1 MLKLVTGL
9 PGAGK
14 TSNELW
20 DFLHNKDY
28 ENRPKYCTPI
38 KGFNAAEHGV
48 TEIEHINVWRDLP
61 DGCVVIVDEVQ
72 RFCGTDL
79 GREAPDWVQDFAVH
93 RHTGKDF
100 VFITQ
105 SPMFIH
111 PFARKLAN
119 PHVNYH
125 RPWNMKG
132 VRYTWEGVQNDPSS
146 KAAKNAGQSQ
156 LVKTDPKVFTLYTST
171 VLDTHKAKPPYKIIA
186 TIAIGSLVAI
196 SGFIYALFF
205 IMGLMKGGTSQATH
219 VAETAAIAATSQAAS
234 VPAPNGFGVP
244 ASGPK
249 EPVWT
254 EETMKPRVSSMP
266 YTAPVYDGLTTPTDF
281 PRVAACM
288 SSESRGTCNCYT
300 QQATP
305 VDVPYSAC
313 VVYVRHGSFDP
324 WLTGR
329 KQHGQQQPVESK
341 QQQTAGQSS
350 VKASTRPATVPV
362 NVVMDTSTFFL
373 TAKDAFTGRP

>member
-20 DFLHNKDY
+20 DFLHNKAY
-28 ENRPKYCTPI
+28 ANRPKYCTPI
-38 KGFNAAEHGV
+38 KGFNAADHGV
-48 TEIEHINVWRDLP
+48 TEIEHIKEWRDLP
-61 DGCVVIVDEVQ
+61 EGSVIICDEVQ

-100 VFITQ
+100 IFITQ

-132 VRYTWEGVQNDPSS
+132 VRYTWESVQNDPTSRT
-146 KAAKNAGQSQ
+146 AKNLGQSQ

-171 VLDTHKAKPPYKIIA
+171 VLDTHKAKPPIKIFVILA
-186 TIAIGSLVAI
+186 AAILVAVV
-196 SGFIYALFF
+196 AFF
-205 IMGLMKGGTSQATH
+205 YVFKYVKHFSDDPQPDQAPATQE
-219 VAETAAIAATSQAAS
+219 AITRIAAEPIS
-234 VPAPNGFGVP
+234 FGG
-244 ASGPK
+244 SENK
-249 EPVWT
+249 PVWT
-254 EETMKPRVSSMP
+254 EANLKPRMAGTP
-266 YTAPVYDGLTTPTDF
+266 YTAPIFDALTAPTDF

-288 SSESRGTCNCYT
+288 SSESRGSCNCYT
-300 QQATP
+300 QQGTP
-305 VDVPYSAC
+305 LEIPQSAC
-313 VVYVRHGSFDP
+313 VVYIRHGSFDY
-324 WLTGR
+324 WLSGR
-329 KQHGQQQPVESK
+329 RQQGAKQITEAPAV
-341 QQQTAGQSS
+341 ASS
-350 VKASTRPATVPV
+350 AP
-362 NVVMDTSTFFL
+362 
-373 TAKDAFTGRP
+373 

>member
-20 DFLHNKDY
+20 DFLHSKDY
-28 ENRPKYCTPI
+28 ANRPKYCTPI

-48 TEIEHINVWRDLP
+48 TEIEHIKEWRELP
-61 DGCVVIVDEVQ
+61 DGAVVICDEVQ

-100 VFITQ
+100 ILITQ

-132 VRYTWEGVQNDPSS
+132 VRYTWEGVQNDPTS
-146 KAAKNAGQSQ
+146 KTAKNLGQSQ

-171 VLDTHKAKPPYKIIA
+171 VLDTHKAKPPLKMFAILGA
-186 TIAIGSLVAI
+186 ACLVTIVGFVMAFK
-196 SGFIYALFF
+196 FIYHL
-205 IMGLMKGGTSQATH
+205 TSDPEPIQADPVTTKA
-219 VAETAAIAATSQAAS
+219 VQAAAVS
-234 VPAPNGFGVP
+234 APSNFGLS
-244 ASGPK
+244 SGEAK
-249 EPVWT
+249 PVWT
-254 EETMKPRVSSMP
+254 EETLKPRIASQP
-266 YTAPVYDGLTTPTDF
+266 HTAPVYDQLTTPTDF

-288 SSESRGTCNCYT
+288 SSESRGSCNCYT
-300 QQATP
+300 QQGTP
-305 VDVPYSAC
+305 IDVPKSAC
-313 VVYVRHGSFDP
+313 LVFVKNGAFDP
-324 WLTGR
+324 W
-329 KQHGQQQPVESK
+329 
-341 QQQTAGQSS
+341 
-350 VKASTRPATVPV
+350 
-362 NVVMDTSTFFL
+362 
-373 TAKDAFTGRP
+373 FTGRNQQLQSSREPPVDPQPKQAEVASIDPAMRGARFTVAADNSRSVRKIGLDK

>member
-28 ENRPKYCTPI
+28 ANRPKYCTPI

-48 TEIEHINVWRDLP
+48 TEIEHVKEWRDLP
-61 DGCVVIVDEVQ
+61 DGAVVICDEVQ

-100 VFITQ
+100 IFITQ

-132 VRYTWEGVQNDPSS
+132 VRYTWEGVQNDPTS
-146 KAAKNAGQSQ
+146 KTAKNLGQSQ

-171 VLDTHKAKPPYKIIA
+171 VLDTHKAKPPVKMLVILA
-186 TIAIGSLVAI
+186 AAILVAI
-196 SGFIYALFF
+196 VGFVMAFKF
-205 IMGLMKGGTSQATH
+205 IHHLTSDPEQPQADPVTTKA
-219 VAETAAIAATSQAAS
+219 VQAAAIS
-234 VPAPNGFGVP
+234 APSNFGISTGEAKP
-244 ASGPK
+244 I
-249 EPVWT
+249 WT
-254 EETMKPRVSSMP
+254 EETLKPRIP
-266 YTAPVYDGLTTPTDF
+266 TQLHTAPVYDQLTAPTDF

-288 SSESRGTCNCYT
+288 SSESRGSCNCYT
-300 QQATP
+300 QQGTP
-305 VDVPYSAC
+305 IEVPMSAC
-313 VVYVRHGSFDP
+313 LVFVKNGAFDP
-324 WLTGR
+324 W
-329 KQHGQQQPVESK
+329 
-341 QQQTAGQSS
+341 
-350 VKASTRPATVPV
+350 
-362 NVVMDTSTFFL
+362 
-373 TAKDAFTGRP
+373 FTGRNQQLQAARETPAETQAPHEAAARIDPSKRGAQFTVVADTSRTERKTGIVK